1 MFLISW
7 CYFRMSGQPT
17 EVPLSDDPQSTFH
30 HSRMLFS
37 QLGLTSWDKR
47 SQVHLLKKSEKL
59 LRELKN
65 LDNQV
70 PIYSISPVIIK
81 GNDPLVFLR
90 SSLKTFL
97 SYPNSFRNVGRHTR
111 LLSFTW
117 QKDKKIRIQF

>member
-1 MFLISW
+1 MSL
-7 CYFRMSGQPT
+7 CCFRMSGQSA
-17 EVPLSDDPQSTFH
+17 EVPLSDDPQSAFH

-70 PIYSISPVIIK
+70 DFYFSSI
-81 GNDPLVFLR
+81 R
-90 SSLKTFL
+90 
-97 SYPNSFRNVGRHTR
+97 
-111 LLSFTW
+111 
-117 QKDKKIRIQF
+117 